1 MKLIAELGSMGFTS
15 SFQRT
20 SSSILTLPGQ
30 VSIEQEHDSEG
41 CKMGNSYS
49 KTYWQRSMLRLAHI
63 IEFF

>member
-1 MKLIAELGSMGFTS
+1 MKLIAELGSMGITS
-15 SFQRT
+15 NFQRT

-30 VSIEQEHDSEG
+30 VSIEDEHVSEG
-41 CKMGNSYS
+41 CKTGNYYY